1 MEIPREHQHHLSEGP
16 VPDWIVRHPVP
27 PPGRLDGSAAQ
38 AALLFDHQFHVENG
52 TYFRRCAY
60 FLPNS
65 LSVQTGSRI
74 EIGFAPDSEHLIL
87 HEIVIRRGNEVIAAH
102 AGQELRVL
110 HREAQMERFTFDGR
124 LLAVILLNDVR
135 VGDIVDYSFS
145 HRATREPLFGRIF
158 GRFNLRGEIN
168 VEAVRNRLV
177 YQTGR
182 TIYAVPHN
190 WEIPAHAV
198 YTADGLIDSR
208 WDANQVER
216 CEIEPRTPLSAIPH
230 GWIDYGEFATWDE
243 VAEAEARL
251 YPPADEPLPPPMA
264 EWVAQVQTALPSPDQ
279 FVTHLLRYVQ
289 EDIRYVSVSI
299 DEHTHAPYPVSTIL
313 ERRFGDCKDK
323 SVLLCRLLREAGYD
337 ATPALVHTQLRGK
350 SMEGLPRPFAFNHAI
365 VRLQLQDQ
373 THWLDP
379 TLLSQGGRL
388 GAIWIPP
395 YGRALLVRAPDG
407 NPVVEKIPATSSPH
421 SVTCDEFVKIRLPDG
436 SAELRLSRVL
446 AGEAADKM
454 RLYLAQVGLPEA
466 DRELVASY
474 KQDYRT
480 VQLIGAGAYKD
491 DRDKNEISIV
501 HNFALADLWLQIK
514 GPRGP
519 FNRAGFPVRGIRQ
532 VLLLPER
539 ETSRYPYR
547 IKHPIQIR
555 ASMDIRLTAAFRPHR
570 KQGVIE
576 SPAFQCKFFHENSSN
591 SCRVNLEYASTSFQ
605 VAAGALPK
613 HANAIRQ
620 VAEYAT
626 MYVTTAWNQVSKV
639 RRA

>member
-264 EWVAQVQTALPSPDQ
+264 EWVAQVQAALPSPDQ
-279 FVTHLLRYVQ
+279 FVTHVLRYVQ

-323 SVLLCRLLREAGYD
+323 SVLLCRLLGEAGYD
-337 ATPALVHTQLRGK
+337 ATPALVHTADAREVHGGSAAALCFQ
-350 SMEGLPRPFAFNHAI
+350 PRH
-365 VRLQLQDQ
+365 
-373 THWLDP
+373 
-379 TLLSQGGRL
+379 
-388 GAIWIPP
+388 
-395 YGRALLVRAPDG
+395 RAPATPG
-407 NPVVEKIPATSSPH
+407 PNPLARSHPGFARRQTGLDLDTTLRPRLVGSCPGWQAGRGEDPGHLLAPFH
-421 SVTCDEFVKIRLPDG
+421 HLGRIRED
-436 SAELRLSRVL
+436 A
-446 AGEAADKM
+446 
-454 RLYLAQVGLPEA
+454 
-466 DRELVASY
+466 
-474 KQDYRT
+474 
-480 VQLIGAGAYKD
+480 
-491 DRDKNEISIV
+491 
-501 HNFALADLWLQIK
+501 
-514 GPRGP
+514 
-519 FNRAGFPVRGIRQ
+519 
-532 VLLLPER
+532 
-539 ETSRYPYR
+539 
-547 IKHPIQIR
+547 
-555 ASMDIRLTAAFRPHR
+555 
-570 KQGVIE
+570 
-576 SPAFQCKFFHENSSN
+576 
-591 SCRVNLEYASTSFQ
+591 
-605 VAAGALPK
+605 AAG
-613 HANAIRQ
+613 R
-620 VAEYAT
+620 E
-626 MYVTTAWNQVSKV
+626 
-639 RRA
+639 R